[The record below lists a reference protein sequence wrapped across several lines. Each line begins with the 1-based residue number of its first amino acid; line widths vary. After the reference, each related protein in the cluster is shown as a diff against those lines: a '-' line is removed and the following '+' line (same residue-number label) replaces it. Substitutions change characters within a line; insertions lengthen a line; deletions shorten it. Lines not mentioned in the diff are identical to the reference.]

1 MKAIGP
7 QKDVDKA
14 VIIPVSNSIVVRKRF
29 MFTPKFSAYLLPIS
43 IRFKG
48 FAQVEHKYPM
58 LSLANTYNEQDVQ
71 DWYESVKRGLEGEE
85 FEVCCEMKYD
95 GLSISLTY
103 ENGRLVRGVTRGDGV
118 YGDDVTTNVKTIR
131 CIPLVL
137 NENVAYPEA
146 FEIRGE
152 ILMPWSVFDD
162 LNAKREAAE
171 EPLFANPRN
180 GLGRLTV
187 QFRMCTAKQW
197 RNTAAECG
205 DTILGCTKDRKSVV

>member
-1 MKAIGP
+1 MIETERIKQLRQLLHEYNHNYYVLNMP
-7 QKDVDKA
+7 TVTDREFDDLMHELQQLEEKHPELYD
-14 VIIPVSNSIVVRKRF
+14 SNSPTQRVGSDL
-29 MFTPKFSAYLLPIS
+29 TQ
-43 IRFKG
+43 G

-146 FEIRGE
+146 LEIRGE
-152 ILMPWSVFDD
+152 LLMPGCVFDD
-162 LNAKREAAE
+162 VIA
-171 EPLFANPRN
+171 
-180 GLGRLTV
+180 
-187 QFRMCTAKQW
+187 
-197 RNTAAECG
+197 
-205 DTILGCTKDRKSVV
+205 